1 MLRTF
6 LQTKV
11 HRARVTRSDLNY
23 EGSIAIDPDLIEAAQ
38 WLPYEK
44 VEIYDINNGQRFA
57 TYVIVGERGSGEICV
72 NGAAARLV
80 QADDLVIICS
90 YVELA
95 PAEIERHTAR
105 VVFVDADNRVRE
117 ITETP
122 VIDHP
127 AMQSRV

>member
-11 HRARVTRSDLNY
+11 HRARVTRADLNY

-57 TYVIVGERGSGEICV
+57 TYVIVGERGTGEICV

-90 YVELA
+90 YVELT

-105 VVFVDADNRVRE
+105 VVFVDNDNRARE

-122 VIDHP
+122 VVGHL
-127 AMQSRV
+127 ART

>member
-11 HRARVTRSDLNY
+11 HRARVTRADLNY

-57 TYVIVGERGSGEICV
+57 TYVIAGQRGTGEICV

-90 YVELA
+90 YVELT
-95 PAEIERHTAR
+95 PAEIERHSAR
-105 VVFVDADNRVRE
+105 VVFVDGDNRARE

-122 VIDHP
+122 VIGHP
-127 AMQSRV
+127 AHL